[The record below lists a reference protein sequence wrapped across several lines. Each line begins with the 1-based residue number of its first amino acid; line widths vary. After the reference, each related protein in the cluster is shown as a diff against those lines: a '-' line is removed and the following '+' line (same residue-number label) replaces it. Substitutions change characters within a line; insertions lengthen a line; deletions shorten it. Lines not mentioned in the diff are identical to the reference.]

1 MENTV
6 ITIDMDAASLRAAL
20 TRLIEHITMTPPDS
34 ANQSS
39 AERVEYNMAL
49 YALFSC
55 LRQTY

>member
-6 ITIDMDAASLRAAL
+6 ITIDMDAVSLRAAL
-20 TRLIEHITMTPPDS
+20 TRLIEQITMTPPDS
-34 ANQSS
+34 ANLSD

-55 LRQTY
+55 LRQTF

>member
-6 ITIDMDAASLRAAL
+6 ITIDMDAVSLRAAL
-20 TRLIEHITMTPPDS
+20 TRLIEQITMTPPDS
-34 ANQSS
+34 TNLSN

-55 LRQTY
+55 LRQTF

>member
-20 TRLIEHITMTPPDS
+20 TRLIEQITMTPHDS
-34 ANQSS
+34 ENLSD

-55 LRQTY
+55 LRQTF

>member
-6 ITIDMDAASLRAAL
+6 ITIDMDAASLRVAL
-20 TRLIEHITMTPPDS
+20 TRLIEQITMTPPDS
-34 ANQSS
+34 ENLSD

-55 LRQTY
+55 LRQTF